1 MNNESEQVSP
11 PANLFRRLMAML
23 YDAFLLLGISFAYG
37 VVVLLLR
44 LLAGEDTMQAPSSF
58 LQVIIVI
65 GLWFF
70 YALFYV
76 WCWRRTGQTLGM
88 KSWRLQLQGLDQ
100 QFPDWKS
107 CWLRCLL
114 APISM
119 AILGIGYLW
128 CMIDKQGRCLHDIY
142 SDTQVVLLPKKV
154 RKKKTRKD

>member
-1 MNNESEQVSP
+1 
-11 PANLFRRLMAML
+11 MAML

-37 VVVLLLR
+37 VVVLVLR
-44 LLAGEDTMQAPSSF
+44 LLAGEDTMQAPSNS

-65 GLWFF
+65 GLWFC

-88 KSWRLQLQGLDQ
+88 KSWRLQLQGRDHLA
-100 QFPDWKS
+100 PSWKE
-107 CWLRCLL
+107 CWMRCLL

-128 CMIDKQGRCLHDIY
+128 CLIDKNGDCLHDIY
-142 SDTQVVLLPKKV
+142 SNTKVVLLPKTK
-154 RKKKTRKD
+154 RKRKSSPKKMKPIENQE